1 MMTQKVLAVDKVNEP
16 LTLTPEERV
25 HSLYMVCTQINTKE
39 ISISLFYK
47 H

>member
-1 MMTQKVLAVDKVNEP
+1 MTQKVSAADKVNEP

-25 HSLYMVCTQINTKE
+25 HSLYMVYSQINTKE
-39 ISISLFYK
+39 ISIPLFYE

>member
-16 LTLTPEERV
+16 LTLKKDV
-25 HSLYMVCTQINTKE
+25 HSLYMVYTQINTKE
-39 ISISLFYK
+39 ISIPLFYE